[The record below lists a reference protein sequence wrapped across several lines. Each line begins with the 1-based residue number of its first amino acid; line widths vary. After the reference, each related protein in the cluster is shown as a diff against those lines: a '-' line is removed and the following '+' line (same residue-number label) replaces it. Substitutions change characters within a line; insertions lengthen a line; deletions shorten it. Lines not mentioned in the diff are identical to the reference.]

1 MRILVTGAA
10 GYIGSHT
17 ARYLKEQGCEV
28 TVVDNLV
35 TGHEEMVI
43 ADHFYKEDIKNIDK
57 MIEIMKK
64 HEIEGVIH
72 FAAFSLVGVSMK
84 EPYEYYDNNLY
95 GTMCLLKAMKEIG
108 VSKIVFSSTAA
119 TYGEPKE
126 IPITENSETNPTN
139 TYGET
144 KLAMEKM
151 MKWFDLAY
159 GIKYVALRYFNAAGA
174 SKDSRL
180 GELHNPETH
189 LIPLV
194 LQVATGKR
202 ADIKIFGDDYDTE
215 DGSAVRDYIHVLD
228 LASCHYLAMK
238 YLLDKGKSDYFNL
251 GNGKGFSVKEIVEAA
266 RQVTGKEIPAVI
278 TERRP
283 GDPAVLVATSQKAQE
298 VLGWRPEH
306 TDIKEI
312 ISDAY
317 NFFVKRMEEGK

>member
-57 MIEIMKK
+57 MIEIMRK

-95 GTMCLLKAMKEIG
+95 GTMCLLKAMKEVG

-151 MKWFDLAY
+151 MKWFDIAY

-298 VLGWRPEH
+298 VLGWRPKY

>member
-17 ARYLKEQGCEV
+17 ARYLKEQGCQV

-43 ADHFYKEDIKNIDK
+43 ADHFYKEDIKKIDK
-57 MIEIMKK
+57 MTEIMKK

-95 GTMCLLKAMKEIG
+95 GTMCLLKAMKEAG

-251 GNGKGFSVKEIVEAA
+251 GNGKGFSVKEIVKAA

-298 VLGWRPEH
+298 VLGWRPKY

>member
-57 MIEIMKK
+57 MIEIMRK

-95 GTMCLLKAMKEIG
+95 GTMCLLKAMKEVG

-298 VLGWRPEH
+298 VLGWRPKY